1 MAGLMVRPTMTDQHR
16 RDEFRGSSGEAV
28 HGSGDREGA
37 IGIQDLFVLGCNPI
51 QVCIPRNV
59 HDKDGF
65 VVNEVSATAFISPAI
80 QQALKCGVFRPCVWE
95 VDQERLLHSVRQI
108 ASLLDL
114 SESVVKGPAQRVGPE
129 SVAKMVRIALDMAI
143 VLLPESV

>member
-1 MAGLMVRPTMTDQHR
+1 MTNQHCR
-16 RDEFRGSSGEAV
+16 NELCSSSGETI
-28 HGSGDREGA
+28 HGSWDGVGA
-37 IGIQDLFVLGCNPI
+37 VGIQDLFVFGCHSSE
-51 QVCIPRNV
+51 VGVPRDV
-59 HDKDGF
+59 RDKDGF

-114 SESVVKGPAQRVGPE
+114 SESVVKGPALRVVPE
-129 SVAKMVRIALDMAI
+129 SVDEMVRIALDIEI
-143 VLLPESV
+143 VFLPESV